1 YTHPTWSHAVVSFP
15 ALHPGSFRHIVFPEL
30 ARRVTPIDFSALDQI
45 STQLNGSDAIG
56 SAEDLE
62 ILGWILRQGG
72 LNSEDYKPETLV
84 RRAPACLRT
93 LRVGS
98 MREAKVLLERKR
110 QLITT
115 AINALLIGVTGFFRD
130 EPVFSALSRTTLP
143 ELTRR
148 CPAPR
153 IWSIGCSDGAELYSV
168 AMILAD
174 IGKLHRCELLGT
186 DCRADAIAQAAE
198 GIFEEGALKGLSPH
212 LLARYFRN
220 SGGTWRVDGGLRA
233 MVRWRVSNILRICEP
248 MGWDMILCRNLAI
261 YLRPTIADYL
271 WHVLVAALLPGG
283 YLVLGKAERPPRS
296 VALREVAPCIFKRYG
311 S

>member
-1 YTHPTWSHAVVSFP
+1 MSSV

-45 STQLNGSDAIG
+45 STQINGCHAIG

-62 ILGWILRQGG
+62 ILSWILRQGG
-72 LNSEDYKPETLV
+72 LNSDDYKPETLV
-84 RRAPACLRT
+84 RRAPACLRA
-93 LRVGS
+93 LRAGS

-110 QLITT
+110 HLVST
-115 AINALLIGVTGFFRD
+115 AINALLIGVTAFFRD
-130 EPVFSALSRTTLP
+130 QPVFSALSRTTLP

-153 IWSIGCSDGAELYSV
+153 IWSVGCSDGAELYSV

-174 IGKLHRCELLGT
+174 MGKVHRCELLGT
-186 DCRADAIAQAAE
+186 DCRAEAIAQAAE
-198 GIFEEGALKGLSPH
+198 GIFEEGALKGVSPH
-212 LLARYFRN
+212 LRTRYFRN
-220 SGGTWRVDGGLRA
+220 RGGAWRVDEGLRA
-233 MVRWRVSNILRICEP
+233 SIRWRVSNILRICEP
-248 MGWDMILCRNLAI
+248 MSWDMILCRNLAI

-271 WHVLVAALLPGG
+271 WHVLVAALMPGG

-296 VALREVAPCIFKRYG
+296 VALREVAPCIFKHYG